1 MRAAATTERIRVH
14 PADEPLFPP
23 KAAGIDRGLELAGVV
38 HDANQMLAVITGRAG
53 LLLRRAP
60 EHREHLEAILLAAAD
75 AAAMLRRIGG
85 EPGPAPGAAAAEVA
99 AVVAEAALLAAPGEC
114 GWAPADGAGAAG
126 PWSLESRL
134 APGLWVALPAPALRE
149 VLVNLLANALA
160 ALPGGGRIV
169 VESTRQG
176 AECRLSVADDGP
188 GLPVADP
195 EEVFAAGFT
204 TSGRAGRGIG
214 LASCRQLLA
223 AHGAT
228 LGAAPGGGPG
238 AVFTIVAPACPP
250 PAGAGPAAAAGSS
263 AGASTGVDGLQ
274 VLVID
279 DEPAVR
285 EMLADVLAE
294 LGCRVTCHR
303 DGAGALDA
311 GAPGTA
317 ALALVDC
324 RLPGLDGPAVAAR
337 LRERAPGLVVALMTG
352 WDRDEDLPA
361 PGSADFL
368 VRKPLA
374 LAALQELLAQA
385 DALRQERRAA
395 PGPGP
400 GGNQ

>member
-1 MRAAATTERIRVH
+1 MH

-23 KAAGIDRGLELAGVV
+23 RAAGIDHDLELAGVV

-75 AAAMLRRIGG
+75 AATMLRRIGG
-85 EPGPAPGAAAAEVA
+85 ESAPAAGAPAAEVA
-99 AVVAEAALLAAPGEC
+99 AVVAEAALLAAPGER
-114 GWAPADGAGAAG
+114 GWSHAGPARAAGA
-126 PWSLESRL
+126 WCLETKL
-134 APGLWVALPAPALRE
+134 APGAWVAVPAPALRE

-160 ALPGGGRIV
+160 ALAGGGRIV
-169 VESTRQG
+169 IEATCHG
-176 AECRLSVADDGP
+176 PECRLTVADDGP

-195 EEVFAAGFT
+195 EAVFAAGFT

-214 LASCRQLLA
+214 LASCRRLLA

-228 LGAAPGGGPG
+228 LTAAGSGGPG

-250 PAGAGPAAAAGSS
+250 GAADPVVTAGPAAG
-263 AGASTGVDGLQ
+263 GSTGAGGLQ

-294 LGCRVTCHR
+294 LGCGVTTHR

-311 GAPGTA
+311 GAPGAA

-374 LAALQELLAQA
+374 LAALQDLLAQA

-395 PGPGP
+395 AGPGP

>member
-1 MRAAATTERIRVH
+1 MRATAIKERTRVH
-14 PADEPLFPP
+14 PADDPLLPP
-23 KAAGIDRGLELAGVV
+23 AAATAGRDLQVAGVV

-53 LLLRRAP
+53 LLLRKAP

-75 AAAMLRRIGG
+75 AAAMLRRVGG
-85 EPGPAPGAAAAEVA
+85 EPDATTRPAAEIS
-99 AVVAEAALLAAPGEC
+99 AVVTEAALLAAPGEG
-114 GWAPADGAGAAG
+114 GWSAPGHPRMAGC
-126 PWSLESRL
+126 WTLEQRL
-134 APGLWVALPAPALRE
+134 APGAWAALPPPVLRE
-149 VLVNLLANALA
+149 VLVNLLTNALA
-160 ALPGGGRIV
+160 ALPGGGRLVI
-169 VESTRQG
+169 EATCRG
-176 AECRLSVADDGP
+176 NECRLSVADDGP
-188 GLPVADP
+188 GLPVDDP
-195 EEVFAAGFT
+195 EAVFAAGFT

-228 LGAAPGGGPG
+228 LSAAKSGGPG

-250 PAGAGPAAAAGSS
+250 PAPAVPPLAAAAAG
-263 AGASTGVDGLQ
+263 APAAPGGLP

-279 DEPAVR
+279 DETSVR

-294 LGCRVTCHR
+294 LGCQVTCHR

-311 GAPGTA
+311 GAPGGA

-352 WDRDEDLPA
+352 WDREEDLPA

-368 VRKPLA
+368 LRKPLA
-374 LAALQELLAQA
+374 VEALQDLLRQA
-385 DALRQERRAA
+385 DALRQERRGAAGPA
-395 PGPGP
+395 PGGEA
-400 GGNQ
+400 